1 MSDRLWIVLPIN
13 PEPWAI
19 GPVGYSRRNGKM
31 SAYVGQNQQLDAYKH
46 AVSEAAREVWGALPP
61 LRGNISLDFFFWRN
75 RAEYTTPAARLHRK
89 HDADVT
95 NMQKATED
103 GLQGVIFENDRE
115 TVEVHSRI
123 ISQGPDVVGKV
134 VVAVRLIEDP
144 DTLIDM
150 IPLDI
155 IDKVNKIDTPPPTAS
170 QAWGA
175 DEDVF

>member
-1 MSDRLWIVLPIN
+1 MTERFWIVLPIN

-19 GPVGYSRRNGKM
+19 GPVGYARRNGKM
-31 SAYVGQNQQLDAYKH
+31 SAYVGQNKQLDAYKH

-61 LRGNISLDFFFWRN
+61 LRGNVSLDFFFWRN
-75 RAEYTTPAARLHRK
+75 RADYTTPAARLHRK

-123 ISQGPDVVGKV
+123 VRQGPDVVGKV
-134 VVAVRLIEDP
+134 VVAVRLIDDP
-144 DTLIDM
+144 WNLTGV
-150 IPLDI
+150 IPLDVI
-155 IDKVNKIDTPPPTAS
+155 EKVNKIDAPPAITP
-170 QAWGA
+170 QRWGD